1 MKMLPIKLPDEL
13 YYNLRL
19 LAKQEGV
26 SMAQIIR
33 EQIKPKI
40 TQELPKLV
48 QRINKTS
55 NLIQYMLMYPIQG
68 KDYCPKLFDDQIL
81 YG

>member
-1 MKMLPIKLPDEL
+1 
-13 YYNLRL
+13 
-19 LAKQEGV
+19 
-26 SMAQIIR
+26 MAQIIR